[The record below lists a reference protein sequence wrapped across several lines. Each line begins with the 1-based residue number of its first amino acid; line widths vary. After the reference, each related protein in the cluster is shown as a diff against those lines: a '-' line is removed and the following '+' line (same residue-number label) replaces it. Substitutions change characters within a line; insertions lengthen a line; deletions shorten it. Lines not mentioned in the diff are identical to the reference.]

1 MTSAAVRTVSIA
13 SLLKLGRVSNV
24 PTVWTNV
31 LAGTVMAG
39 GDWPNW
45 RTGPVLP
52 LVLLAMTL
60 FYVGGMYL
68 NDYFDRAIDARERP
82 ERPIPAREIPPRA
95 VAAIGFGL
103 LGGGIVLMAPLGFAA
118 SATGLVLA
126 TVIVAYDLFHK
137 GHPWSPLVMGLCRA
151 LVYVAAAATVGDI
164 SKILTSKTLLLAALA
179 LLAFVA
185 GVSYAAWQERLDRP
199 RNLWPL
205 ALLAPPLLL
214 AWPALDHGIAG
225 SAIYLALVGAIASAL
240 YLLAKRPMADAVPR
254 AVGLLIAAI
263 SLVDAA
269 FLAAVGAVV
278 PGLVAVAGFALT
290 LTLQRYITGT

>member
-1 MTSAAVRTVSIA
+1 M
-13 SLLKLGRVSNV
+13 
-24 PTVWTNV
+24 

-39 GDWPNW
+39 GDWQSW
-45 RTGPVLP
+45 RTG

-82 ERPIPAREIPPRA
+82 ERPIPAREISPRA

-103 LGGGIVLMAPLGFAA
+103 LGGGIVLMAPLGLAA

-126 TVIVAYDLFHK
+126 AVIVAYDLFHK

-151 LVYVAAAATVGDI
+151 LVYVGAAAAVVGDRPGD
-164 SKILTSKTLLLAALA
+164 LAARR
-179 LLAFVA
+179 A
-185 GVSYAAWQERLDRP
+185 GAARIRRRRSPMPHGRSVSTAPAISGRSHCSR
-199 RNLWPL
+199 RRCCWPGRRSH
-205 ALLAPPLLL
+205 
-214 AWPALDHGIAG
+214 HGAAG

-269 FLAAVGAVV
+269 FLAGVGALV
-278 PGLVAVAGFALT
+278 PALVAVAGFALT
-290 LTLQRYITGT
+290 LTLQRYIAGT

>member
-1 MTSAAVRTVSIA
+1 V
-13 SLLKLGRVSNV
+13 
-24 PTVWTNV
+24 
-31 LAGTVMAG
+31 
-39 GDWPNW
+39 
-45 RTGPVLP
+45 
-52 LVLLAMTL
+52 
-60 FYVGGMYL
+60 
-68 NDYFDRAIDARERP
+68 
-82 ERPIPAREIPPRA
+82 

-103 LGGGIVLMAPLGFAA
+103 LGGGIVLMALLGFAA

-137 GHPWSPLVMGLCRA
+137 GHLWSPLVMGLCRA
-151 LVYVAAAATVGDI
+151 LVYVAAAAAVGDI
-164 SKILTSKTLLLAALA
+164 SKTLLIAALA

-240 YLLAKRPMADAVPR
+240 YLLAKRPIADAVPR

-269 FLAAVGAVV
+269 FLAALAAVT
-278 PGLVAVAGFALT
+278 PALVAVTGFALT

>member
-1 MTSAAVRTVSIA
+1 MTSAAVRTISIA

-39 GDWPNW
+39 GDWQSW
-45 RTGPVLP
+45 RTGLVLP

-60 FYVGGMYL
+60 FYVGGIYL

-82 ERPIPAREIPPRA
+82 ERPIPAREVPPRV

-151 LVYVAAAATVGDI
+151 LVYVAAAAAAVGDI
-164 SKILTSKTLLLAALA
+164 SRTLLLAALA

-225 SAIYLALVGAIASAL
+225 PAIYLALVGAIASAL
-240 YLLAKRPMADAVPR
+240 YLLAKRPIADAVPR

-278 PGLVAVAGFALT
+278 PALVAVAGFALT